1 MTVDLS
7 TRYLGLELASPLVA
21 SPSPLGHDLAMLR
34 RLEDAG
40 AAAVVLP
47 SLFEEQIEHE
57 AYEVHRVLEAGAESF
72 GEALSYFPELEDY
85 NAGPGPYLDHL
96 SRAKEMLSIPVIGSL
111 NGSSPGGWVR
121 YAREMQ
127 DAGADALEL
136 NVYFVATDVSAS
148 SAEVEERYLELVR
161 AVRAVVTIPVA
172 VKVGPYFSSLANMA
186 QRLVEAGADG
196 LVLFNRFV
204 QPSIDLETL
213 GVVPEVHLSTSA
225 ELLLPLRWIAILRGR
240 IEASLAGTTG
250 VHSPEDVL
258 KLLLAGADVTM
269 TTSAILRDG
278 PERLREL
285 VIGLRALLEKGEYE
299 SVEQLKGS
307 MSQASCPDPEAF
319 ERSQYM
325 RALTSYVTDL

>member
-7 TRYLGLELASPLVA
+7 TRYLGLELNSPLVA
-21 SPSPLGHDLAMLR
+21 SPSPLGHDLEMLR

-57 AYEVHRVLEAGAESF
+57 AFEVHQVLEAGTESF
-72 GEALSYFPELEDY
+72 GEALSYFPELDDY
-85 NAGPGPYLDHL
+85 NTGPGPYLDHL
-96 SRAKEMLSIPVIGSL
+96 SQAKELLTIPVIGSL

-121 YAREMQ
+121 YARQMQ
-127 DAGADALEL
+127 DAGADAIEL
-136 NVYFVATDVSAS
+136 NVYFVAADPSVS
-148 SAEVEERYLELVR
+148 SAQVEERYLELVR
-161 AVRAVVTIPVA
+161 AVREVVTIPVA

-186 QRLVEAGADG
+186 CRLAEAGADG

-204 QPSIDLETL
+204 QPDIDLETL
-213 GVVPEVHLSTSA
+213 SVVPEVHLSTSA
-225 ELLLPLRWIAILRGR
+225 ELLLPLRWIAILHGR
-240 IEASLAGTTG
+240 VSASLAATTG
-250 VHSPEDVL
+250 VHRAEDVL

-269 TTSAILRDG
+269 TTSAVLRDG

-307 MSQASCPDPEAF
+307 MSQASCPDPEEF

-325 RALTSYVTDL
+325 RALVSYVTDL

>member
-1 MTVDLS
+1 MTVDLT
-7 TRYLGLELASPLVA
+7 TRYLGLELGSPLVA
-21 SPSPLGHDLAMLR
+21 SPSPLGHNLEMLR

-57 AYEVHRVLEAGAESF
+57 AFEVHQVLEAGSESF
-72 GEALSYFPELEDY
+72 GEALSYFPELDDY
-85 NAGPGPYLDHL
+85 NIGPSPYLDHL
-96 SRAKEMLSIPVIGSL
+96 SSAKELLSIPVIGSL
-111 NGSSPGGWVR
+111 NGYSRGGWVR
-121 YAREMQ
+121 YARLMQ

-136 NVYFVATDVSAS
+136 NVYFVATDPSVS
-148 SAEVEERYLELVR
+148 SAQVEERYLELVR
-161 AVRAVVTIPVA
+161 AVTEVVTIPVA
-172 VKVGPYFSSLANMA
+172 VKVGPYFSSMANMA
-186 QRLVEAGADG
+186 HRLAEAGADG

-204 QPSIDLETL
+204 QPNIDLETL
-213 GVVPEVHLSTSA
+213 SVVPEVNLSTSA
-225 ELLLPLRWIAILRGR
+225 ELLLPLRWIAILHGQVD
-240 IEASLAGTTG
+240 ASLAATTG
-250 VHSPEDVL
+250 VHRPEDVL

-269 TTSAILRDG
+269 TTSALLRDG
-278 PERLREL
+278 PERMREL

-325 RALTSYVTDL
+325 RALVSFVTDL

>member
-1 MTVDLS
+1 MSVDLT
-7 TRYLGLELASPLVA
+7 TRYLGLELQSPLVA
-21 SPSPLGHDLAMLR
+21 SPSPLGHSLEMLKR
-34 RLEDAG
+34 IEDAG

-57 AYEVHRVLEAGAESF
+57 AFEVHRVLEAGSESF
-72 GEALSYFPELEDY
+72 GEALSYFPELDDY
-85 NAGPGPYLDHL
+85 NTGPGPYLDHL
-96 SRAKEMLSIPVIGSL
+96 SAAKELLTIPVIGSL
-111 NGSSPGGWVR
+111 NGFSPGGWVR
-121 YAREMQ
+121 YAKLMQ

-136 NVYFVATDVSAS
+136 NVYFVATDVFMS
-148 SAEVEERYLELVR
+148 SEQVEERYLELVR
-161 AVRAVVTIPVA
+161 AVREVVTIPVA
-172 VKVGPYFSSLANMA
+172 VKVGPYFSSMASMARRLA
-186 QRLVEAGADG
+186 EAGADG

-204 QPSIDLETL
+204 QPDIDLETL
-213 GVVPEVHLSTSA
+213 TVVPKVNLSTSA
-225 ELLLPLRWIAILRGR
+225 ELLLPLRWVAILRGR
-240 IEASLAGTTG
+240 VAASLAATTG
-250 VHSPEDVL
+250 VHRAEDVL

-307 MSQASCPDPEAF
+307 MSQASCADPEEF

-325 RALTSYVTDL
+325 RALVSYVTDL

>member
-1 MTVDLS
+1 MSVDLS
-7 TRYLGLELASPLVA
+7 TRYLSLELASPLVA
-21 SPSPLGHDLAMLR
+21 SPSPLGHDLVMLQ

-57 AYEVHRVLEAGAESF
+57 AFEVHQILETGSESF
-72 GEALSYFPELEDY
+72 GEALTYFPELDDY
-85 NAGPGPYLDHL
+85 NTGTGPYLDHL
-96 SRAKEMLSIPVIGSL
+96 SQAKELLSIPVIASL

-121 YAREMQ
+121 YAKQIQ

-136 NVYFVATDVSAS
+136 NVYFVATDPAVT

-161 AVRAVVTIPVA
+161 SVRAVVSIPLA
-172 VKVGPYFSSLANMA
+172 VKVAPYFSSTANMA
-186 QRLVEAGADG
+186 ARLVEAGADG

-213 GVVPEVHLSTSA
+213 TVVPEVHLSTSA

-240 IEASLAGTTG
+240 IAASLAATSG

-278 PERLREL
+278 PERMREL